1 MENDFLINKRKKIE
15 EKVLFL
21 FSDNTGQNIYEME
34 PLQSFNKQF
43 CDQYGPEVWTD
54 IGHLDQFSQK
64 FARISTS
71 VTLFKTMW
79 QTPSEF
85 AVSETF
91 WIYVIID
98 TRKEVG
104 ELLNLVMCIYFL
116 IMTITGQNI
125 SFTYEM

>member
-1 MENDFLINKRKKIE
+1 MFSSLQFRVQYHYHLADALENDFLINKRKKIE

-64 FARISTS
+64 FARILTS

-91 WIYVIID
+91 
-98 TRKEVG
+98 
-104 ELLNLVMCIYFL
+104 
-116 IMTITGQNI
+116 
-125 SFTYEM
+125 